1 MKEKIIIFL
10 KGSAALLI
18 ANLCTKAINF
28 FLLPLYTKYLSPEQL
43 GVSDS
48 ITTMTSLFFPILV
61 LGLDSAYSAFYF
73 DEKTDVYKNKVFST
87 TSFTLVLTSVVP
99 CIGIFCFN
107 FIWYGR
113 IWLDSNNCTFGNGLQ
128 SVVFAVLPLFE
139 GGK

>member
-1 MKEKIIIFL
+1 MRDKVILFL

-61 LGLDSAYSAFYF
+61 LGLDSAYSAF
-73 DEKTDVYKNKVFST
+73 
-87 TSFTLVLTSVVP
+87 
-99 CIGIFCFN
+99 
-107 FIWYGR
+107 
-113 IWLDSNNCTFGNGLQ
+113 
-128 SVVFAVLPLFE
+128 
-139 GGK
+139 